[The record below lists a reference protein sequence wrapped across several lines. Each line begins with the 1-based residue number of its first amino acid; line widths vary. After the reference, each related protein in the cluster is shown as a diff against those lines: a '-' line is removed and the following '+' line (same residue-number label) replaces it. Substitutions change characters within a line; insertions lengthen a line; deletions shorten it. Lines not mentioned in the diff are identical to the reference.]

1 MIDKDLILN
10 WFTYECD
17 STPEEGTGDEI
28 EWLLTGKM
36 SGMDIAIIRPKGE
49 AVIQI
54 QRGIEIGADHKAV
67 ISGSSRERQAEF
79 YYNLKRGLLLTGVR
93 WQLKFSD
100 SNESE
105 FVEVRLYQTL
115 FEDGLT
121 REAFKQSL
129 MMVHDATVLLLVE
142 LRHIL
147 ETQSS

>member
-49 AVIQI
+49 VVIQI

-100 SNESE
+100 ANESE
-105 FVEVRLYQTL
+105 FVGPR
-115 FEDGLT
+115 
-121 REAFKQSL
+121 
-129 MMVHDATVLLLVE
+129 
-142 LRHIL
+142 
-147 ETQSS
+147 

>member
-1 MIDKDLILN
+1 MIDKDLILS

-17 STPEEGTGDEI
+17 STPEEGTSDEI

-36 SGMDIAIIRPKGE
+36 SGMDIAIICPKGE

-67 ISGSSRERQAEF
+67 ISRSGRERQAEF
-79 YYNLKRGLLLTGVR
+79 YYNLKRGLLATGVR

-100 SNESE
+100 ANESE
-105 FVEVRLYQTL
+105 FIETRLYQTL

-121 REAFKQSL
+121 RDAFKQRL

-147 ETQSS
+147 ETKSS

>member
-1 MIDKDLILN
+1 MIDKDLILS

-17 STPEEGTGDEI
+17 STPEEGTSDEI
-28 EWLLTGKM
+28 DWLLKGKVG
-36 SGMDIAIIRPKGE
+36 GMDIAIICPKGE

-54 QRGIEIGADHKAV
+54 QRGIDIAADHKSV
-67 ISGSSRERQAEF
+67 ISGRSRERRAEF

-100 SNESE
+100 ANEAD
-105 FVEVRLYQTL
+105 FVEVRLSQTL

-121 REAFKQSL
+121 RDAFKQRL
-129 MMVHDATVLLLVE
+129 MMVHDATVLILVE

-147 ETQSS
+147 EE